1 MACLFFARGI
11 GAGWGFQCA
20 EISIGEIGG
29 RGGGRVTKSLKEFNR
44 FIKDY
49 NLMETPLGTEKFAWF
64 SNRER
69 VVFCRLDRFPLSKE

>member
-1 MACLFFARGI
+1 MCWDIHWRN
-11 GAGWGFQCA
+11 W
-20 EISIGEIGG
+20 GG

-49 NLMETPLGTEKFAWF
+49 NLMETPLETEKFAWF